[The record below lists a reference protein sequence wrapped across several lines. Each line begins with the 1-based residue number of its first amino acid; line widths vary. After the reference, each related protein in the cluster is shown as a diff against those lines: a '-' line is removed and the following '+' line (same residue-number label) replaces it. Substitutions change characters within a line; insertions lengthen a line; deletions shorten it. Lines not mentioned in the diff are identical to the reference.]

1 MLRNFY
7 RISKERSIM
16 LYTIPDKKSASFLI
30 HFWSAIFVE
39 TDWFLKHPKTGRK
52 TQKIDQFSLCLDFS
66 DFYLKLSNTEYLY
79 FQHVQTHLSLVRSNR
94 SEIVYTI
101 GVAKN
106 FPRFTRKHIYLSL
119 SLITFL
125 SKKRIQRSCLPVNW
139 AKFLRALFL
148 SPPDNC
154 FWLVINNRKS
164 SLIEK
169 VCIWKVL
176 SFFIKIFLQKIA
188 RGQTLAL
195 VNRVQTVEVASTS
208 TTKTLYVNAYPDTP
222 EKLVSG
228 VSFFAISGI
237 TFYYCS
243 YLNCNLLLS

>member
-1 MLRNFY
+1 M
-7 RISKERSIM
+7 
-16 LYTIPDKKSASFLI
+16 
-30 HFWSAIFVE
+30 
-39 TDWFLKHPKTGRK
+39 
-52 TQKIDQFSLCLDFS
+52 
-66 DFYLKLSNTEYLY
+66 Y

-101 GVAKN
+101 DVAKN
-106 FPRFTRKHIYLSL
+106 FPRLTRKHISL
-119 SLITFL
+119 SLFLIITFL
-125 SKKRIQRSCLPVNW
+125 LKKRIQHSCFPVNC

-148 SPPDNC
+148 SPSDNC

-176 SFFIKIFLQKIA
+176 SFFLKIFLQKIA

-195 VNRVQTVEVASTS
+195 VNRVRTVEVASTS

>member
-1 MLRNFY
+1 MSWFFR
-7 RISKERSIM
+7 
-16 LYTIPDKKSASFLI
+16 FLSQT
-30 HFWSAIFVE
+30 F
-39 TDWFLKHPKTGRK
+39 KYK
-52 TQKIDQFSLCLDFS
+52 
-66 DFYLKLSNTEYLY
+66 YLY

-119 SLITFL
+119 FLIITFL
-125 SKKRIQRSCLPVNW
+125 LKKRIQRSCFPVNC

-154 FWLVINNRKS
+154 FWL
-164 SLIEK
+164 IEK
-169 VCIWKVL
+169 ECIWKVL
-176 SFFIKIFLQKIA
+176 SFFLKIFLQKIA

-195 VNRVQTVEVASTS
+195 VNRVRTVEVASTS

-222 EKLVSG
+222 EKLASG
-228 VSFFAISGI
+228 VSFFAISDI